1 MTMPSKMHHIGI
13 EVRDIA
19 RSEAFY
25 VELLGFRKVA
35 EYRFQESGR
44 MIVFLDL
51 GGVSV
56 ELLSGPGN
64 TAYLEPP
71 ATQCGYRHLALV
83 TDEVDGDAARVREAG
98 FTVRMEPTDVPP
110 VGARIAFVEDPDGIP
125 VELWQDLA

>member
-1 MTMPSKMHHIGI
+1 MPTKMHHIGV

-25 VELLGFRKVA
+25 VDLLEFTKVA
-35 EYRFQESGR
+35 EHRFEESGR
-44 MIVFLDL
+44 VLSFLDL

-83 TDEVDGDAARVREAG
+83 TEHVDEDVARVRAAG
-98 FTVRMEPTDVPP
+98 FAVRMEPTDIPA

-125 VELWQDLA
+125 VELWQNLP